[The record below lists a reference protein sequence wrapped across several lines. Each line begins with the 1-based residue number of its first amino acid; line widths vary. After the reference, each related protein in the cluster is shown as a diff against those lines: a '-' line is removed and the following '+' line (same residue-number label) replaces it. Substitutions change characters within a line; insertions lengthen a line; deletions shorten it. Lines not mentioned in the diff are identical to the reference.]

1 MIPIWFLLVT
11 GSKNF
16 TFRETFFGLILLCS
30 VTAAIF
36 LPWQLYIY
44 AAYPLEAQ
52 WEGQYNISHLT
63 EVIEGHT
70 RPFYYHFDSLRI
82 LFGELVYIPLIWIT
96 WKSIKKWKNHRR
108 MLLCI
113 WVFIPLIFFSLTKTK
128 MQGYILFT
136 APAIFII
143 TALFWQYLFHYRNMM
158 RFKWL
163 IYMVLFLLLA
173 LPVRYSIERIK
184 PFEYR
189 ERRPEW
195 VQEIRDLET
204 IGGRSVLFNYGRP
217 IEAMFYSDCI
227 VYTSIPDLRTIEKI
241 LAAGYEVILNDDGN
255 LPHHLK
261 TSDEVKVIRLS
272 SPEE

>member
-1 MIPIWFLLVT
+1 
-11 GSKNF
+11 
-16 TFRETFFGLILLCS
+16 
-30 VTAAIF
+30 
-36 LPWQLYIY
+36 
-44 AAYPLEAQ
+44 
-52 WEGQYNISHLT
+52 
-63 EVIEGHT
+63 
-70 RPFYYHFDSLRI
+70 
-82 LFGELVYIPLIWIT
+82 
-96 WKSIKKWKNHRR
+96 
-108 MLLCI
+108 
-113 WVFIPLIFFSLTKTK
+113 
-128 MQGYILFT
+128 
-136 APAIFII
+136 
-143 TALFWQYLFHYRNMM
+143 
-158 RFKWL
+158 
-163 IYMVLFLLLA
+163 MVLFLLLA